1 MARRR
6 KLLASRLV
14 TLNPAAILEFLNSDF
29 ALVSTNKDF

>member
-1 MARRR
+1 MTRRR

-14 TLNPAAILEFLNSDF
+14 TLNPAAIPEFLYSDL